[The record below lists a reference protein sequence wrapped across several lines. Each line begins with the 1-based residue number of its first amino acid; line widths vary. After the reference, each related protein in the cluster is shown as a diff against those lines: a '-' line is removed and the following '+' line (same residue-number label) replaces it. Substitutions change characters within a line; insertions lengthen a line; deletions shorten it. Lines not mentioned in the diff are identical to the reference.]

1 MPFKSCVLTSEPHHL
16 YYWTITVVN
25 AIPPS
30 DVESNEILV
39 MVYQKMPGSPMMYSS
54 TQKGIFQ
61 A

>member
-30 DVESNEILV
+30 DVGSNEILV
-39 MVYQKMPGSPMMYSS
+39 MVYQKMPGSRMMYSS
-54 TQKGIFQ
+54 TQKGTFQ